1 VLNGIKPNTLE
12 YGYYGYGY
20 NYSYYDTPDDD
31 ETTPRM
37 EVEKEVLVQTAK
49 SSE

>member
-1 VLNGIKPNTLE
+1 VLNGIKPNNLE

-20 NYSYYDTPDDD
+20 TYSYYDTPDDD

-37 EVEKEVLVQTAK
+37 EEDAAVQATTK
-49 SSE
+49 N